1 MPPLAMIFQI
11 IRTDSGYFYLHPPSH
26 TVELEIRRTKSII
39 ENVPIMHLGGAHHVQ
54 EGLNEADFWDDLIH
68 RKLKPVTVRFTLI
81 DDIKDMLKS
90 LRNSILAVLLLI
102 NLTWII
108 LLYTLQFPQLE
119 DYGLEPRAFQ
129 LLFLA
134 VYSIIIA
141 VQFVA
146 LVCHRGVTLVHY
158 LGRTQPAEIIGP
170 VNEDPLVVSMPA
182 ARHQAV

>member
-1 MPPLAMIFQI
+1 
-11 IRTDSGYFYLHPPSH
+11 
-26 TVELEIRRTKSII
+26 
-39 ENVPIMHLGGAHHVQ
+39 MHLGGAHHVQ
-54 EGLNEADFWDDLIH
+54 EGLNEAEFWDDLIH
-68 RKLKPVTVRFTLI
+68 RKLKPVTVCFTLI
-81 DDIKDMLKS
+81 DNIEEMLKS
-90 LRNSILAVLLLI
+90 LSNSILAVLLRI

-141 VQFVA
+141 IQFVA